1 RIVPLQ
7 QSPKE
12 RVIPMSLA
20 DTKPIPKKQIYV
32 LVVAALVLM
41 VSNGLTFAG
50 MTVFDSSIL
59 DELGMTVSQLKFRET
74 ILYALA
80 AMLAPL
86 AGYLV
91 DRIGV
96 KPLMVFGLVVLSIC
110 LFFYSKI
117 SSLSDLYIIYIGVGA
132 ALKGCGLMVC
142 VILVS
147 RWFGPWRGRALG
159 FLVSGS
165 SLGNALLPQ
174 LNSSLLGEFGWRTAL
189 TLLAIMPLALLPL
202 VAMLPKTTAT
212 SATAAT
218 PDANETGPDD
228 SANYWEALRSVRF
241 WLLGIIAFT
250 TFFALMGSTTN
261 FVLHMQ
267 RDLGLPLERADD
279 SLTILFVVAIITKL
293 IGGVI
298 ADRIG
303 PKPVLIA
310 CLVTMLAGAIT
321 LTQMSTTLV
330 WYGITLFGL
339 GWGAL
344 YTMIQLLPSKMFGL
358 ASLGKIFGTLVVFE
372 TTAGAIGPYV
382 VGLGYDRTGDYQLSF
397 TIVSV
402 MLAVALLCAIL
413 IKPRSHVAV

>member
-1 RIVPLQ
+1 MPV
-7 QSPKE
+7 
-12 RVIPMSLA
+12 V
-20 DTKPIPKKQIYV
+20 DTKPIPTKQIYV

-59 DELGMTVSQLKFRET
+59 DELGMSVSQLKFRET

-96 KPLMVFGLVVLSIC
+96 KPLMVFGLVVLSVC

-174 LNSSLLGEFGWRTAL
+174 LNSTLLGEFGWRTAL

-212 SATAAT
+212 SATAA
-218 PDANETGPDD
+218 NETSQGD
-228 SANYWEALRSVRF
+228 SANYWEALRSARF

-250 TFFALMGSTTN
+250 TFFSLMGSTTN

-267 RDLGLPLERADD
+267 RDLGFPLERADD

-293 IGGVI
+293 IGGLI
-298 ADRIG
+298 ADRVG
-303 PKPVLIA
+303 PKPVLIT

-382 VGLGYDRTGDYQLSF
+382 MGLGYDRTGNYQLSF
-397 TIVSV
+397 TIVAV

>member
-1 RIVPLQ
+1 MVT
-7 QSPKE
+7 
-12 RVIPMSLA
+12 A
-20 DTKPIPKKQIYV
+20 DTTARTKPIPVKQIYV
-32 LVVAALVLM
+32 LLVAALVLM

-59 DELGMTVSQLKFRET
+59 DELGMSVSELKFRET
-74 ILYALA
+74 ILYTLA
-80 AMLAPL
+80 AILAPL

-96 KPLMVFGLVVLSIC
+96 KPLMIFGLVVLSAC

-174 LNSSLLGEFGWRTAL
+174 LNSGLLGEFGWRTAL
-189 TLLAIMPLALLPL
+189 TLLALMPLALLPL

-212 SATAAT
+212 SSTTA
-218 PDANETGPDD
+218 ND
-228 SANYWEALRSVRF
+228 SVDTTTEGDVSASYWEALSSMRF

-250 TFFALMGSTTN
+250 TFFSLMGSTTN

-279 SLTILFVVAIITKL
+279 SLTILFIVAIITKL
-293 IGGVI
+293 LGGVI
-298 ADRIG
+298 ADRVG
-303 PKPVLIA
+303 PKPVLIG
-310 CLVTMLAGAIT
+310 CLVTMLAGALT

-382 VGLGYDRTGDYQLSF
+382 MGLGYDRTGNYQLSF
-397 TIVSV
+397 IIVSV
-402 MLAVALLCAIL
+402 LLAIALLCAFL
-413 IKPRSHVAV
+413 IKPRAHVKA